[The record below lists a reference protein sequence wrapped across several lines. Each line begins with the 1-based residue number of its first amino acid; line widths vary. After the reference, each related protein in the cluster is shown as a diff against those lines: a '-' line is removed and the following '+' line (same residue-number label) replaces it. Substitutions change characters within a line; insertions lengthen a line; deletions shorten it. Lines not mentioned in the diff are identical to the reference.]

1 MCLYVTGKKRP
12 NYKREAN
19 IECRLCKGMYKDEL
33 SLIAHLTKIHA
44 EDPTIPNY
52 IAELKVQ
59 AKVACKICGKILGNR
74 LVDLLNFFPC
84 IETLESNHYMTVG
97 VWCKLPHH

>member
-1 MCLYVTGKKRP
+1 MFNVTGKKRP

-44 EDPTIPNY
+44 EDPTIPDY

-84 IETLESNHYMTVG
+84 IETLESNHYMTVWRL
-97 VWCKLPHH
+97 V